1 MSKIEKISNIL
12 IAAGTTL
19 GLTSVFLN
27 SFFYT
32 VDAGIIFIF
41 KVKEQFYLTKLLEV

>member
-41 KVKEQFYLTKLLEV
+41 KVKEQFYSIKHLEE